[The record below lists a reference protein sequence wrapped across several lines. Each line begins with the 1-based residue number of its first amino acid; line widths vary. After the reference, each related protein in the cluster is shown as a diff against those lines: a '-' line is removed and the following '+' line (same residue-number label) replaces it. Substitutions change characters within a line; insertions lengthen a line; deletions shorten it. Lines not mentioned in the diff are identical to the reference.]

1 MSWIEKLK
9 TPKIRNEGK
18 SGFPEGL
25 WEKCPN
31 CSEIVF
37 HEDLMKNFNVCP
49 KCKYHMEMDARDRL
63 KIILDPES
71 FEELDAEMGPKD
83 PLEFKDLKKYK
94 DRIKSMEKIGINH
107 EAYIYGRATC
117 NQLPIVVGTFI
128 FDYMGGSMGSVVGE
142 KLTRTYELAEKEMK
156 PCLVITSSGGAR
168 MQEGILSLMQMA
180 KATAALSRL
189 RAKGIPYLVL
199 LTHPTTGGVAA
210 SIAML
215 GDIQLAEPNAL
226 IGFAGP
232 RVIEQT
238 IKEKLPQGFQYSE
251 FLLEHGMIDRIV
263 HRHQMKNEIH
273 FMLSSLTAHVRTNPV
288 KAIKNS

>member
-9 TPKIRNEGK
+9 TPKIRSEQK

-25 WEKCPN
+25 WEKCPH

-37 HEDLMKNFNVCP
+37 HEDLFKNFNVCP
-49 KCKYHMEMDARDRL
+49 KCKYHLEMNARDRL
-63 KIILDPES
+63 NIILDAES
-71 FEELDAEMGPKD
+71 FDEVDQGIGPKD
-83 PLEFKDLKKYK
+83 PLDFKDLKKYK
-94 DRIKSMEKIGINH
+94 DRIKAMEKIGVNR
-107 EAYIYGRATC
+107 EAYIYGRGTC
-117 NQLPIVVGTFI
+117 NKLPIIIGTFI

-142 KLTRTYELAEKEMK
+142 KLTRTYELAEKENK

-180 KATAALSRL
+180 KATAALARL
-189 RAKGIPYLVL
+189 RKKSLPYIVL

-263 HRHQMKNEIH
+263 HRQQLKSEIH
-273 FMLSSLTAHVRTNPV
+273 YMFSSLMAHKKSNL
-288 KAIKNS
+288 KS

>member
-9 TPKIRNEGK
+9 APKIRNESK

-37 HEDLMKNFNVCP
+37 HEDLTKNHKVCP
-49 KCKYHMEMDARDRL
+49 KCLYHLEIDARTRL
-63 KIILDPES
+63 DIILDSES
-71 FEELDAEMGPKD
+71 FEEMDFGMGPLD

-94 DRIKSMEKIGINH
+94 DRIKAMEKAGTFK
-107 EAYIYGRATC
+107 EAYIYGRGTC
-117 NQLPIVVGTFI
+117 NKLPLIVGTFV

-142 KLTRTYELAEKEMK
+142 KLTRTYELAEKEKK

-189 RAKGIPYLVL
+189 RKKGLPYIVL

-238 IKEKLPQGFQYSE
+238 IKEKLPAGFQHSE

-263 HRHQMKNEIH
+263 HRHELKSEIH
-273 FMLSSLTAHVRTNPV
+273 YMLSALMNGHKKSNGLAA
-288 KAIKNS
+288 K